1 MGCHQT
7 RNCELNPAAVKLIRL
22 NLFAL
27 AIAATSVP
35 LTRAEPFSISTRT
48 EEIPESGEV
57 TRTVL
62 RTTTCEFSFLPPPG
76 WKSQIDAPSS
86 AITWTS
92 QDYRTVLQLKIFSDG
107 SEKLPP
113 LRADNLRIEIHREM
127 SGASVSQEFTCYT
140 AGSSGLAFDLE
151 QTVNEKFR
159 ASSRFA
165 FIPCAGGRVRI
176 QLTTPTAEFAAR
188 QNDFTRF
195 LNSFRIETP
204 TPDKTTVKSDVRS

>member
-1 MGCHQT
+1 M
-7 RNCELNPAAVKLIRL
+7 NLIRL

-27 AIAATSVP
+27 VFAVTSVSWI
-35 LTRAEPFSISTRT
+35 RAAQFSISTRT

-62 RTTTCEFSFLPPPG
+62 RTVTSEFTFIPPPG

-86 AITWTS
+86 TITWTS
-92 QDYRTVLQLKIFSDG
+92 KDYGTMLRLKILSDG
-107 SEKLPP
+107 SDKLPP
-113 LRADNLRIEIHREM
+113 LRADDLRLEIHREM
-127 SGASVSQEFTCYT
+127 SGATVSQEFTCYT

-151 QTVNEKFR
+151 QMVNQKFPTT
-159 ASSRFA
+159 SRFA

-176 QLTTPTAEFAAR
+176 QLTTPTGEFAAR

-204 TPDKTTVKSDVRS
+204 VPAQATAKSDDRP

>member
-1 MGCHQT
+1 M
-7 RNCELNPAAVKLIRL
+7 NLIRL

-27 AIAATSVP
+27 VFAVTSVP
-35 LTRAEPFSISTRT
+35 WIRAAQFSISTRT

-62 RTTTCEFSFLPPPG
+62 RTVTSEFTFIPPPG

-86 AITWTS
+86 TITWTS
-92 QDYRTVLQLKIFSDG
+92 KDYGTMLRLKILSDG
-107 SEKLPP
+107 SDKLPP
-113 LRADNLRIEIHREM
+113 LRADDLRLEIHREM
-127 SGASVSQEFTCYT
+127 SGATVSQEFTCYT

-151 QTVNEKFR
+151 QMVNEKFPTT
-159 ASSRFA
+159 SRFA

-176 QLTTPTAEFAAR
+176 QLTTPTGEFAAR

-204 TPDKTTVKSDVRS
+204 VPAQATAKSDDRP